1 MQQRMGRVTTIGSSV
16 RFRYYGL
23 FPADVVSPQGPP
35 ACAPPI
41 CGPSPRLS
49 RHDLIAASCWGV
61 IRPPTC
67 FCASWW
73 SCWIFCCFCCGV
85 MEESLQTASIWLCVF
100 SSICLRC
107 CIADCETP
115 ACCQQGCLCVGV
127 VPRGETGDVAV
138 CAASGYVPSKVNNVA
153 AQPNHFIFVM
163 ETSLC
168 AKPNPRKKVAG
179 KRCWRFRHRS
189 WPSATANYREKFGSR
204 KVYGTANHAKWR
216 VYWARFLNQEGNP

>member
-1 MQQRMGRVTTIGSSV
+1 MGRVTIVGSSV
-16 RFRYYGL
+16 RFRYCGL
-23 FPADVVSPQGPP
+23 FPVDAVSPQGPP
-35 ACAPPI
+35 LCAPPI
-41 CGPSPRLS
+41 CGPSVRLS
-49 RHDLIAASCWGV
+49 RHDLIAASCCGV

-85 MEESLQTASIWLCVF
+85 REESLHTASIWLCVF

-107 CIADCETP
+107 WIADCETP

-138 CAASGYVPSKVNNVA
+138 CATSGYAPNKVNNVA

-168 AKPNPRKKVAG
+168 AKPNPRKKIAG
-179 KRCWRFRHRS
+179 KD
-189 WPSATANYREKFGSR
+189 AGGSR
-204 KVYGTANHAKWR
+204 IGGAERHCE
-216 VYWARFLNQEGNP
+216 LP